1 MSKGRGIIGGL
12 GEGLGFGAVGLFG
25 STTRNTCTAEDK
37 GFFCQTSRITGLI
50 GSILSLLHI
59 LVYSLW
65 HHLPSIICG
74 CLNLTLLYIFLTI
87 LIILDIVIC

>member
-1 MSKGRGIIGGL
+1 MGKGGDKGIGASL

-50 GSILSLLHI
+50 GSVLSLL
-59 LVYSLW
+59 LML
-65 HHLPSIICG
+65 
-74 CLNLTLLYIFLTI
+74 FLIYVLGSSFIRTNQSGGRRKSRTSGKR
-87 LIILDIVIC
+87 

>member
-50 GSILSLLHI
+50 GSILSLL
-59 LVYSLW
+59 LM
-65 HHLPSIICG
+65 
-74 CLNLTLLYIFLTI
+74 IFLIYLLGSSFIRSNQSGGRRKLRTNRKR
-87 LIILDIVIC
+87 

>member
-50 GSILSLLHI
+50 GSILSLL
-59 LVYSLW
+59 LM
-65 HHLPSIICG
+65 
-74 CLNLTLLYIFLTI
+74 IFLIYLLGSSFIRSNQSGGRRKLTTNRKR
-87 LIILDIVIC
+87 